1 MNTDNWEGNAS
12 TILTWLWVIVAPYLA
27 EYFTQDQFVTVGIAV
42 VGLCIAV
49 WSSYNP
55 NTFKFLDND
64 KNKCDCVIVETE
76 EGLINEEYYTTDD
89 GC

>member
-1 MNTDNWEGNAS
+1 MNDENWEGNVS

-27 EYFTQDQFVTVGIAV
+27 DYFTQDQFVTVGIAI

-55 NTFKFLDND
+55 NTFKFLDNE
-64 KNKCDCVIVETE
+64 KKDCECEVIVANE
-76 EGLINEEYYTTDD
+76 EDLVNEEYYDE

>member
-1 MNTDNWEGNAS
+1 MNEENWEGNVS

-27 EYFTQDQFVTVGIAV
+27 EYFTQDQFVTIGLAV
-42 VGLCIAV
+42 VGLIIAV

-55 NTFKFLDND
+55 NTFAFLDNE
-64 KNKCDCVIVETE
+64 KEDCVCDVVGSE
-76 EGLINEEYYTTDD
+76 EDLINEEYFDE